1 MKHHLWALAC
11 MFAALPLAA
20 QPKLLINAQVDT
32 RSASSGLAPEFR
44 QLVAASPQA
53 AWIGYSVPSQ
63 RGGNLG
69 CDYVRDGGASA
80 GVVHLEPPDNAVVLF
95 RIEGNAVGRI
105 RALSPY
111 CEIDAGGLPVHWI
124 TDVRAGDSV
133 ALLAT
138 FALDVGP
145 SGDGA
150 VSALA
155 VHADPAAAAALERF
169 LTPEQPEWLR
179 LRIVSRLG
187 PRGPRG
193 IDLLKRLISADSSQ
207 NVRRRAVSALTS
219 VPEGAGIPVLIDL
232 VKTSQDA
239 AIRKQAM
246 NLLQQSRDPRA
257 LEFFEEVLKR

>member
-1 MKHHLWALAC
+1 VRQLLWAL
-11 MFAALPLAA
+11 AALPLAA
-20 QPKLLINAQVDT
+20 QPKLLVNAQVDT

-44 QLVAASPQA
+44 GLVAASSQA
-53 AWIGYSVPSQ
+53 AWIGYSVPSL
-63 RGGNLG
+63 GAGNLG

-80 GVVHLEPPDNAVVLF
+80 GVVHLEPPDNTVVFF
-95 RIEGNAVGRI
+95 RIERNAVGRI

-124 TDVRAGDSV
+124 TDVRVGDSI

-138 FALDVGP
+138 FAVDSGP
-145 SGDGA
+145 AGDGA

-155 VHADPAAAAALERF
+155 AHGDPAAGATLERF

-179 LRIVSRLG
+179 ARIVSRLA

-193 IDLLKRLISADSSQ
+193 IDVLKRLISSDSSE
-207 NVRRRAVSALTS
+207 NIRRRAVSALTS
-219 VPEGAGIPVLIDL
+219 VPEGAGIPVLIEL
-232 VKTSQDA
+232 VKTARDA

-246 NLLQQSRDPRA
+246 NSLQQSRDPRA
-257 LEFFEEVLKR
+257 LEFFEEVLKH

>member
-1 MKHHLWALAC
+1 MKLLLWVL
-11 MFAALPLAA
+11 AALPLAA
-20 QPKLLINAQVDT
+20 QPKLLVNAQVDT
-32 RSASSGLAPEFR
+32 RSAASGLAPEFR
-44 QLVAASPQA
+44 QLVAASSQP
-53 AWIGYSVPSQ
+53 AWIGYNVPLQ

-95 RIEGNAVGRI
+95 RIEQNTVGRI
-105 RALSPY
+105 RALSPF

-124 TDVRAGDSV
+124 TDVKAGDSV

-145 SGDGA
+145 AGDGA

-155 VHADPAAAAALERF
+155 VHADPAAGAALERF

-193 IDLLKRLISADSSQ
+193 IDVLKRLISADSSQ
-207 NVRRRAVSALTS
+207 NVRRRAVSALTN

-246 NLLQQSRDPRA
+246 SSLQQSRDPRA
-257 LEFFEEVLKR
+257 LAFFEEVLKR